1 MDSLIHAFGIDQNLL
16 IAQIINF
23 VILVVA
29 LTWIVYKPVM
39 KIVEEREAVI
49 AKGVSDAL
57 MNAEL
62 KAKTEQEAVTVAK
75 QAQKDAEEIVENA
88 KKTATENRSQILLDA
103 QTRGAKIVKDA
114 EARAADEARA
124 IMNASEKEIARLA
137 VLAAEKVM
145 RK

>member
-39 KIVEEREAVI
+39 KIVEEREVVI
-49 AKGVSDAL
+49 EKGVSDAL
-57 MNAEL
+57 KNAEL
-62 KAKTEQEAVTVAK
+62 VAKTEQEAISVAK
-75 QAQKDAEEIVENA
+75 QAQRDAEEIVENA
-88 KKTATENRSQILLDA
+88 KKSATENRSQILLDA

-114 EARAADEARA
+114 EARAAEEARN
-124 IMNASEKEIARLA
+124 IMTASEKEIARLA